1 MLDDPRIVAMVREV
15 AVWPW
20 PPCVSHKS
28 AGHPIH
34 KLAFL
39 ADLGLDLRGTD
50 AGTFLDMAIDDMDE
64 GLPRITINIPE
75 RYGGSESATSGWAL
89 CDAPLMLYSLSRSFP
104 GTSLGAGMNRLR
116 EMSRENG
123 IPCRVS
129 PELGTFRGPGKK
141 DDPCRIT
148 SLYTLKAA
156 RMIFP
161 DAYEGLA
168 RTMTDALLGLWKSGR
183 ERHPYM
189 FFMGTDFRKLKL
201 PFVWYDILS
210 VADALSLCPWT
221 FDDPRFREMISV
233 IDSKGDSQGRFAPES
248 IWTAWKGWDF
258 VQKKGPSRWITF
270 VIARIHRRMGERSSL

>member
-1 MLDDPRIVAMVREV
+1 
-15 AVWPW
+15 
-20 PPCVSHKS
+20 
-28 AGHPIH
+28 
-34 KLAFL
+34 
-39 ADLGLDLRGTD
+39 
-50 AGTFLDMAIDDMDE
+50 
-64 GLPRITINIPE
+64 
-75 RYGGSESATSGWAL
+75 
-89 CDAPLMLYSLSRSFP
+89 
-104 GTSLGAGMNRLR
+104 
-116 EMSRENG
+116 
-123 IPCRVS
+123 
-129 PELGTFRGPGKK
+129 
-141 DDPCRIT
+141 
-148 SLYTLKAA
+148 
-156 RMIFP
+156 MIFP

-189 FFMGTDFRKLKL
+189 FFMGTDFRKFKL

-270 VIARIHRRMGERSSL
+270 VIARIHRRMGERPSL